1 MFDIGFWELVLI
13 SVVGLVVLGPER
25 LPHAIR
31 SVSRFVGAAKS
42 MANSV
47 KDELSHELKVQE
59 LQENLR
65 KAEQMGMDDLSPEL
79 KSSVEELKKVAD
91 WVAMFR
97 PEKLRI
103 EGHTDSDGQASVN
116 QRLSTFRAKAVKQ
129 ALVSQ
134 YQLSEEMIG
143 AVGFGE
149 QRPLVSNDS
158 ERNKAMN
165 RRIEIIIWE

>member
-65 KAEQMGMDDLSPEL
+65 KAEQMGMDYLSPEL
-79 KSSVEELKKVAD
+79 KSSVEELKKA
-91 WVAMFR
+91 A
-97 PEKLRI
+97 
-103 EGHTDSDGQASVN
+103 QSVN
-116 QRLSTFRAKAVKQ
+116 RPYAEPTKSEAESKQEAPATETVEKA
-129 ALVSQ
+129 
-134 YQLSEEMIG
+134 EEIKVT
-143 AVGFGE
+143 AA
-149 QRPLVSNDS
+149 DK
-158 ERNKAMN
+158 KA
-165 RRIEIIIWE
+165 E

>member
-31 SVSRFVGAAKS
+31 SVSKFVGAAKS

-65 KAEQMGMDDLSPEL
+65 KAEQMGMEDLSPEL
-79 KSSVEELKKVAD
+79 KSSVDQL
-91 WVAMFR
+91 
-97 PEKLRI
+97 
-103 EGHTDSDGQASVN
+103 
-116 QRLSTFRAKAVKQ
+116 KQ
-129 ALVSQ
+129 AAQDV
-134 YQLSEEMIG
+134 
-143 AVGFGE
+143 
-149 QRPLVSNDS
+149 QRPYASKSDSATNSTETVDEKVESTQNANDS
-158 ERNKAMN
+158 VGEVESLQAQPSPQADKKA
-165 RRIEIIIWE
+165 E

>member
-31 SVSRFVGAAKS
+31 SVSRFIGAAKS

-79 KSSVEELKKVAD
+79 KSSVEELKKA
-91 WVAMFR
+91 A
-97 PEKLRI
+97 
-103 EGHTDSDGQASVN
+103 QSVN
-116 QRLSTFRAKAVKQ
+116 RPYAKN
-129 ALVSQ
+129 
-134 YQLSEEMIG
+134 I
-143 AVGFGE
+143 
-149 QRPLVSNDS
+149 DS
-158 ERNKAMN
+158 EAEPVKA
-165 RRIEIIIWE
+165 EPAAEKVEKAQESKVTAADKKAE

>member
-31 SVSRFVGAAKS
+31 SVSRFIGAAKS

-79 KSSVEELKKVAD
+79 KSSVEELKKAAQSVN
-91 WVAMFR
+91 R
-97 PEKLRI
+97 PYAKN
-103 EGHTDSDGQASVN
+103 TDSEAEPVK
-116 QRLSTFRAKAVKQ
+116 TEPAEKVEKA
-129 ALVSQ
+129 
-134 YQLSEEMIG
+134 EERKVT
-143 AVGFGE
+143 AA
-149 QRPLVSNDS
+149 DK
-158 ERNKAMN
+158 KA
-165 RRIEIIIWE
+165 E

>member
-25 LPHAIR
+25 LPHAIS
-31 SVSRFVGAAKS
+31 SVSRFIGAAKS

-79 KSSVEELKKVAD
+79 KSSVEELKKAAQSVN
-91 WVAMFR
+91 R
-97 PEKLRI
+97 PYAKN
-103 EGHTDSDGQASVN
+103 TDSEAEPVK
-116 QRLSTFRAKAVKQ
+116 TEPAAEKVEKAQESKVTAADK
-129 ALVSQ
+129 
-134 YQLSEEMIG
+134 
-143 AVGFGE
+143 
-149 QRPLVSNDS
+149 
-158 ERNKAMN
+158 KA
-165 RRIEIIIWE
+165 E

>member
-31 SVSRFVGAAKS
+31 SVSRFIGAAKN

-65 KAEQMGMDDLSPEL
+65 KAEQMGMEDLSPEL
-79 KSSVEELKKVAD
+79 KSSVEELKKA
-91 WVAMFR
+91 A
-97 PEKLRI
+97 
-103 EGHTDSDGQASVN
+103 QSVN
-116 QRLSTFRAKAVKQ
+116 RPYADKVQSETEPAKAEPVAESAEKVEEIK
-129 ALVSQ
+129 VS
-134 YQLSEEMIG
+134 
-143 AVGFGE
+143 AA
-149 QRPLVSNDS
+149 DK
-158 ERNKAMN
+158 KA
-165 RRIEIIIWE
+165 E